1 MSESQVKRYLVKL
14 EYDGSEFVGWQIQ
27 PEGRTV
33 QSVLEDALERLYSEV
48 VRVTASGRT
57 DSGVHAA
64 GQVVHFNAADRF
76 SSVELRRALNHFL
89 PEDVKVLD
97 VKPVADD
104 FHARFDARWRWYRY
118 RVFQQERAIERK
130 YGWHP
135 RFQFDPEILK
145 RCAAEVAGEHDF
157 TPFVRKD
164 PELDHYRCSI
174 QAAHWLQSGD
184 EWQFHIVA
192 NRFLRHMV
200 RSLVGTM
207 LDVSRGRFSV
217 DEFIEIIH
225 QSSEDQSL
233 YTAPSAGLCLMRV
246 GYGDFPF
253 TDADNRNTQSFP
265 FKVDIN

>member
-1 MSESQVKRYLVKL
+1 VSEGQVKRYRVKL

-27 PEGRTV
+27 PEGLTV
-33 QSVLEDALERLYSEV
+33 QSVLEEALERLYLKP

-64 GQVVHFNAADRF
+64 GQIVHFDTADRF
-76 SSVELRRALNHFL
+76 SSVELQRALNHFL
-89 PEDVKVLD
+89 PEDVRVLEARS
-97 VKPVADD
+97 VSDD

-118 RVFQQERAIERK
+118 RIFQHERAIERK

-135 RFQFDPEILK
+135 RFQFDPGILK
-145 RCAAEVAGEHDF
+145 RCAAELAGEHDF

-164 PELDHYRCSI
+164 PELDHYRCSVYSD
-174 QAAHWLQSGD
+174 HWLQSGD

-207 LDVSRGRFSV
+207 LDVARGRFSV
-217 DEFIEIIH
+217 DEFIELLH
-225 QSSEDQSL
+225 SQSEEQSL
-233 YTAPSAGLCLMRV
+233 YTAPAAGLCLMCV
-246 GYGDFPF
+246 GYGDFPL
-253 TDADNRNTQSFP
+253 TDTDNKKTQSFP